1 MVIQILKSENA
12 KVQKWREMEDL
23 IHLQYDMRMYYRPSN
38 SRW

>member
-12 KVQKWREMEDL
+12 KVQKWREMKDL
-23 IHLQYDMRMYYRPSN
+23 IHLRVWYVHVHRQSK